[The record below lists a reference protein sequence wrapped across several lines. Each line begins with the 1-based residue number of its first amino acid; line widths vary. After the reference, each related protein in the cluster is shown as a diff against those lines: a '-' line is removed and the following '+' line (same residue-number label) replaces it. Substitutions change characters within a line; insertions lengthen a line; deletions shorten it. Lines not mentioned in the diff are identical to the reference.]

1 MYPWLGTVRR
11 YGISRA
17 MEVRSMRIQVTLQPV
32 QKGAKKLLAQYGE
45 QLVCA
50 RYRYD
55 ATRQRRLKAVELV
68 VEETPW
74 RPVREASK
82 GAMMVGVRIDFQEV
96 ALQRRVKSAGGRWN
110 PVRRLWELRHDQA
123 LKLGLK
129 DRIEPAK
136 VSIRRNCRASICIN
150 YSDYTYG
157 NKRLHIDAGFYE

>member
-68 VEETPW
+68 VESST
-74 RPVREASK
+74 RGKQGRN
-82 GAMMVGVRIDFQEV
+82 D
-96 ALQRRVKSAGGRWN
+96 GGR
-110 PVRRLWELRHDQA
+110 PHRFSRSSLAASCEVGRREVESGSTT
-123 LKLGLK
+123 LG
-129 DRIEPAK
+129 IVP
-136 VSIRRNCRASICIN
+136 
-150 YSDYTYG
+150 
-157 NKRLHIDAGFYE
+157 